1 MQDSLHDYFTHI
13 IIIHMSFPVRALF
26 FMFFIC
32 ILSTTWLE
40 AQQTASFNFSAG
52 SQPVAGWTNVS
63 GDPATAVRTATDP
76 SGITVSSIATANW
89 APLSGSCAYDGLGAS
104 GGTFFPAA
112 VMLNHWFQ
120 YSGALANY
128 NAAVP
133 QLLISG
139 LNKDSVY
146 TVKMAGSSTSA
157 SNTNPVRYTVAGL
170 TVSGYIDVNNH
181 NNTANG
187 ATFIN
192 IAPDTAGKIRV
203 YVNTLPTTDV
213 ADIGGLQIIRGRT
226 VAPVPVVNFTFPH
239 NMDIIPENGN
249 LVLSATAS
257 ETGGTISQVQF
268 YHDTVLM
275 GTVSSA
281 PYNYTWLSPNPGNY
295 TLIAKAIDNQGG
307 SASASIRITVESLNY
322 FWSTT
327 GNIATGGDTSFV
339 GTVDSNRL
347 AFRTKNI
354 ERMSILPTGNIGIG
368 TITPSAQFHTTGTVR
383 LAGLTNDSTKTR
395 VVVSDTSGNLY
406 YRNAGTLGLT
416 LGDGLGQSGGAI
428 TLGDSIPGPGPH
440 SFTSNRYNYL
450 NGHMYS
456 IGGSVNDPVNS
467 PAFRIYNNGD
477 LTSGTTMDL
486 SVNTAN
492 QTGLRYYGKLGMLQ
506 LGASDRLDTTQNK
519 IVYGSWPSSGLLIN
533 SDVPNTIKGRFV
545 NTVFCGNS
553 TNMDS
558 LTFMENNFVTG
569 GGLNFHGSPGQEVL
583 DKSIVNGYWIT
594 FNAPVDNSIISGGSH
609 LINNPLSVIS
619 IHGYKN
625 KTMDTARGSVI
636 AGGNNLFGGLHQLVM
651 GNYLIN
657 RTPMGTTLGNGN
669 VDFTTQ
675 SYTGTQGVANTTAII
690 QYPILAIGN
699 SSVNDGSLR
708 SNALTVLYNGRTQI
722 NTTGFSS
729 ALTQA
734 NVTPKAALE
743 VVSTNSGVLLPKLT
757 TAQRNAI
764 ATGDLQNGLLLY
776 NTDSSIFQYYNGSA
790 WTSVGAGAGSS
801 TSWAQTGN
809 SGTNPANNF
818 IGTTDA
824 QRLVFKTNGVENM
837 TILANGAVGI
847 GTPNQPQSDAK
858 LFVKGNVY
866 AMKVR
871 VTQQYWSD
879 YVFKKDYHLPSLTEV
894 EQYIARHQHLP
905 GVLSAG
911 EVNRKGLDL
920 GDNQAVLLKKI
931 EELTLYLIQQHKE
944 LDQLKD
950 ANQALDAQNKILN
963 DQNKKLDDQSKKL
976 VEQNQQL
983 REQKQQLEEQDRALK
998 LQQER
1003 IEKLEKLMEQQ
1014 HKN

>member
-1 MQDSLHDYFTHI
+1 MLCLSLAGFARTQ
-13 IIIHMSFPVRALF
+13 
-26 FMFFIC
+26 
-32 ILSTTWLE
+32 

-192 IAPDTAGKIRV
+192 IAPDSAGKIRV

-213 ADIGGLQIIRGRT
+213 ADIGGLQVIRGRT

-395 VVVSDTSGNLY
+395 VVVSDSLGNLY
-406 YRNAGTLGLT
+406 YRSAASLG
-416 LGDGLGQSGGAI
+416 GGASGGW
-428 TLGDSIPGPGPH
+428 
-440 SFTSNRYNYL
+440 
-450 NGHMYS
+450 
-456 IGGSVNDPVNS
+456 
-467 PAFRIYNNGD
+467 
-477 LTSGTTMDL
+477 TM
-486 SVNTAN
+486 
-492 QTGLRYYGKLGMLQ
+492 G
-506 LGASDRLDTTQNK
+506 
-519 IVYGSWPSSGLLIN
+519 
-533 SDVPNTIKGRFV
+533 
-545 NTVFCGNS
+545 
-553 TNMDS
+553 
-558 LTFMENNFVTG
+558 
-569 GGLNFHGSPGQEVL
+569 
-583 DKSIVNGYWIT
+583 
-594 FNAPVDNSIISGGSH
+594 
-609 LINNPLSVIS
+609 
-619 IHGYKN
+619 
-625 KTMDTARGSVI
+625 
-636 AGGNNLFGGLHQLVM
+636 
-651 GNYLIN
+651 
-657 RTPMGTTLGNGN
+657 
-669 VDFTTQ
+669 
-675 SYTGTQGVANTTAII
+675 
-690 QYPILAIGN
+690 
-699 SSVNDGSLR
+699 
-708 SNALTVLYNGRTQI
+708 
-722 NTTGFSS
+722 
-729 ALTQA
+729 
-734 NVTPKAALE
+734 
-743 VVSTNSGVLLPKLT
+743 
-757 TAQRNAI
+757 
-764 ATGDLQNGLLLY
+764 
-776 NTDSSIFQYYNGSA
+776 
-790 WTSVGAGAGSS
+790 
-801 TSWAQTGN
+801 GN
-809 SGTNPANNF
+809 SGTNPASNY
-818 IGTTDA
+818 IGTTDG

-847 GTPNQPQSDAK
+847 GTPNQVQPDAK

-871 VTQQYWSD
+871 VTQQNWSD
-879 YVFKKDYHLPSLTEV
+879 YVFKKDYYLPSLAEV

-905 GVLSAG
+905 GVISAG
-911 EVNRKGLDL
+911 EVSRSGLDL

-931 EELTLYLIQQHKE
+931 EELTLYLIQQEK
-944 LDQLKD
+944 KS
-950 ANQALDAQNKILN
+950 A
-963 DQNKKLDDQSKKL
+963 DQNKKLQ
-976 VEQNQQL
+976 EQNQKLQ
-983 REQKQQLEEQDRALK
+983 EQDRTLK

-1003 IEKLEKLMEQQ
+1003 IDRLEKLVEQQ
-1014 HKN
+1014 NKK